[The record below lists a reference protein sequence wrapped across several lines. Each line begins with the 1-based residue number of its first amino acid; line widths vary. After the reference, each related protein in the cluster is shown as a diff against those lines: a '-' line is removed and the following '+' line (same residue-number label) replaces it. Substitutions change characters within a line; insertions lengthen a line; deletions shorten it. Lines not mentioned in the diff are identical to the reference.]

1 MANSKNITFDQLQA
15 ALSRVKSALDGKAN
29 TSHGNHVP
37 KTETANN
44 ARFLRN
50 DNTWQTI
57 TPVNI
62 GAADRSHS
70 HGSYVNQN
78 AFTNIKVGDTTVA
91 ADSPTDTLTLTAGAN
106 VTLTPDATN
115 NTVAITAKDTV
126 YTHPTTSGYK
136 HIPSGGSS
144 GQILRWSAD
153 GTAAWGS
160 DNNTDRKVTNT
171 LNTTAK
177 AYVTGT
183 TSATTKTGTQVF
195 DTGVYLDTTA
205 GKLVATTFAGA
216 LSGNAT
222 SATKL
227 QTGRTLT
234 IGNTGKT
241 FDGSGNVS
249 WSLSEIGAAAS
260 GHTHNKITSRGK
272 VAAETGTTRPA
283 VNGLSMTEVY
293 NNEYPTAYGNA
304 ITLKGRGDGQIL
316 VGWSGSNEG
325 HAPVY
330 VRSKRDNADASWSDW
345 AQFYT
350 SANPQPS
357 VTGNAG
363 TATKLA
369 TARTLTIGN
378 TGKTF
383 DGSGNVSWS
392 LSEIGA
398 LPTAGGTVSGN
409 LAVSG
414 AFSVG
419 GKKITINSS
428 APSSP
433 AVGDIWIKI

>member
-115 NTVAITAKDTV
+115 DTVTIAAKDTV

-160 DNNTDRKVTNT
+160 DNNTDTKVTNT

-183 TSATTKTGTQVF
+183 TSATTNTGTQVF

-205 GKLVATTFAGA
+205 GKLVATTFAGS

-227 QTGRTLT
+227 QTARKFT
-234 IGNTGKT
+234 IGNTERT
-241 FDGSGNVS
+241 FNGSGDVK
-249 WSLSEIGAAAS
+249 WTLADIGAAPVS
-260 GHTHNKITSRGK
+260 HNHTSLTGITKLQFATESSDS
-272 VAAETGTTRPA
+272 ANISTT
-283 VNGLSMTEVY
+283 V
-293 NNEYPTAYGNA
+293 
-304 ITLKGRGDGQIL
+304 D
-316 VGWSGSNEG
+316 GSNTYFDFNFTCL
-325 HAPVY
+325 A
-330 VRSKRDNADASWSDW
+330 KINA
-345 AQFYT
+345 
-350 SANPQPS
+350 
-357 VTGNAG
+357 
-363 TATKLA
+363 
-369 TARTLTIGN
+369 TILDVPYAAIICR
-378 TGKTF
+378 KTC
-383 DGSGNVSWS
+383 VV
-392 LSEIGA
+392 EI
-398 LPTAGGTVSGN
+398 N
-409 LAVSG
+409 LA
-414 AFSVG
+414 FTD
-419 GKKITINSS
+419 IP
-428 APSSP
+428 PSI
-433 AVGDIWIKI
+433 AL